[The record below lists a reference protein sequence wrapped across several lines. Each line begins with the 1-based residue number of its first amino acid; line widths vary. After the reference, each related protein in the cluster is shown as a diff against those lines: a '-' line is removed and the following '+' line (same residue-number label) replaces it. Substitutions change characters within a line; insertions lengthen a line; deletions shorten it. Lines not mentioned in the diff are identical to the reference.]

1 MRYINYSKI
10 IVNMILNFKLSI
22 QILKMSYYSWGRKM
36 RFYPKEAI
44 IKISLML
51 CFAKQVLSE
60 MIMLNNIYNQSIIR
74 IIFLYVLELVSFAY
88 LKDLKWSYYV
98 CCYVSVVF
106 FSLNGANMLRFSL
119 LLKLC
124 SWHCLNW

>member
-1 MRYINYSKI
+1 
-10 IVNMILNFKLSI
+10 
-22 QILKMSYYSWGRKM
+22 M

-88 LKDLKWSYYV
+88 LKDLK
-98 CCYVSVVF
+98 
-106 FSLNGANMLRFSL
+106 
-119 LLKLC
+119 
-124 SWHCLNW
+124 